1 MQYYPEAFFS
11 KVVILGEGYT
21 EEGFFATFPSKIGY
35 DLDEYNLTF
44 VNILGKEKAYLHALL
59 FNKFKII
66 CIGVLDI
73 DDQSLD
79 EFMKLR
85 GNFIP
90 TNLRDFES
98 EIVDSYPVHKILECI
113 EFLSTR
119 SSIENRIIALKKFD
133 PLKNI
138 IDFGNAIEI
147 LKKKN
152 INEKKFTNLIKKW
165 LDSKKG
171 LGLGRCLGERVE
183 NKDEIPTPYL
193 ETIEKAIELSRKV

>member
-1 MQYYPEAFFS
+1 
-11 KVVILGEGYT
+11 
-21 EEGFFATFPSKIGY
+21 
-35 DLDEYNLTF
+35 
-44 VNILGKEKAYLHALL
+44 
-59 FNKFKII
+59 
-66 CIGVLDI
+66 
-73 DDQSLD
+73 
-79 EFMKLR
+79 MKL
-85 GNFIP
+85 GDNFIQ

-113 EFLSTR
+113 EILSSK
-119 SSIENRIIALKKFD
+119 SSIENRITALKKFE

-138 IDFGNAIEI
+138 INFGNAIEI

-183 NKDEIPTPYL
+183 NKDETPTPYL
-193 ETIEKAIELSRKV
+193 EAIEKAIELSRKV